1 MFYSSYLVIQKLSIF
16 AFVSPSNFSNQPI
29 LTFAST
35 IFNFGGGVNSQ
46 SSKFVVPNYGLYWTH
61 LETRTDFTSVQADIK
76 IVSTMK
82 SVLSGI
88 LNNKTSVKDFAVLSR
103 DDLCWLIGGEQLY
116 ASSPSLGGQ
125 FWFLEGFDL
134 AALMNPLIAFNVY
147 SSATIVAPTAPQP
160 FPFNMVVINEGSGWN
175 RISSIFET
183 PKTGTYLL
191 SVTAACTMSSSVQF
205 SLMINNTLQF
215 NVEVNS
221 GSFSGVD
228 MATRSVVIGLYKG
241 QYVWVSG
248 SGTQSFGGHY
258 QLSSFKGFLLSPV
271 HGYNYAWSLYSP
283 IAGTSWTTLL
293 NIGNIFMDLTS
304 YSGIAILRIPFTG
317 IYYVSL
323 TTTNWQGY
331 TAILQILINGT
342 VIHPFPD
349 VSTYQGLSYYAT
361 RSSSSMIRLRINDTV
376 TAKNPSTIHKALMTF
391 CGFLLYPI

>member
-1 MFYSSYLVIQKLSIF
+1 MIQKLSIF
-16 AFVSPSNFSNQPI
+16 ALASPSNFSNQPI

-35 IFNFGGGVNSQ
+35 IFNVGGGVNSQ

-61 LETRTDFTSVQADIK
+61 LETRTNFTSVQADIK

-103 DDLCWLIGGEQLY
+103 DDLCWLIDGEQLY

-147 SSATIVAPTAPQP
+147 SSATIVSPTAPQP
-160 FPFNMVVINEGSGWN
+160 FPFNMVVVNEGSGWN
-175 RISSIFET
+175 RTSSIFET

-205 SLMINNTLQF
+205 LLMINSTLQF
-215 NVEVNS
+215 NIEVNS
-221 GSFSGVD
+221 GSYGGVD

-248 SGTQSFGGHY
+248 SGTLSFGGRY

-283 IAGTSWTTLL
+283 VAGTSWTTLL

-349 VSTYQGLSYYAT
+349 IFTYQGLSYYAT
-361 RSSSSMIRLRINDTV
+361 RSSSSMIRLRVNDTV